1 MITNEKVFC
10 KELKNKLD
18 VYFWLKTT
26 LNFFRLVSALQFV
39 KTRPN
44 GKTIVDRNAA
54 SACPPNVNYLLEFN
68 WNAAF

>member
-1 MITNEKVFC
+1 MKKHFAYSRKISYKC
-10 KELKNKLD
+10 D
-18 VYFWLKTT
+18 I
-26 LNFFRLVSALQFV
+26 FFGYKQPYIFFHLVSALQFV

-44 GKTIVDRNAA
+44 GKTIVDRTTA